1 MANIL
6 KGAPAAAKINDST
19 LNRAENLKKA
29 GITPTLAILR
39 VGEKPDDIYY
49 ENSAVKRAATV
60 GVNAMRV
67 TLPAVVSQ
75 SELLD
80 KIRELNGD
88 DTVHGVLILM
98 PLPRHIDPHTVR
110 NTLAPEKDVDGITPG
125 SMSGVYSGMSIG
137 FAPCTAQSCVEILE
151 HYNIPLCGKRVA
163 VVGRSLVIG
172 RPVSMLLMGKD
183 ATVTI
188 CHTKTENMPEITRN
202 ADIVVTA
209 TGKPKA
215 FGASYFKIG
224 QTVIDVGLNVD
235 AEGKMCGDVDFDAV
249 EPIVENIT
257 PALGGVGAVTTAV
270 LLSHTVQAAEK
281 QKERI

>member
-1 MANIL
+1 
-6 KGAPAAAKINDST
+6 
-19 LNRAENLKKA
+19 
-29 GITPTLAILR
+29 
-39 VGEKPDDIYY
+39 
-49 ENSAVKRAATV
+49 
-60 GVNAMRV
+60 
-67 TLPAVVSQ
+67 
-75 SELLD
+75 
-80 KIRELNGD
+80 
-88 DTVHGVLILM
+88 
-98 PLPRHIDPHTVR
+98 
-110 NTLAPEKDVDGITPG
+110 
-125 SMSGVYSGMSIG
+125 
-137 FAPCTAQSCVEILE
+137 
-151 HYNIPLCGKRVA
+151 
-163 VVGRSLVIG
+163 
-172 RPVSMLLMGKD
+172 MLLMGKN